1 MSASLA
7 LTALV
12 AAATPIIGFLTGPT
26 RSIGTLIPGVVMEET
41 HEDRLTITDHPV
53 ERGANTTDH
62 AFKEPARCTI
72 SCQWSNTQASV
83 FDFSESYIIGIYKQ
97 LLDLQT
103 SRSLI
108 AVVTGKRAYNSMLIE
123 SISTNTTKDTAFSL
137 PATISLREVILVQT
151 SSTTLPPADQH
162 TDPQQTAPPFNMGTN
177 SVQGTGAGTPAT
189 QTSVLA
195 NAGTSVSGF
204 AKVLG
209 F

>member
-1 MSASLA
+1 
-7 LTALV
+7 
-12 AAATPIIGFLTGPT
+12 
-26 RSIGTLIPGVVMEET
+26 
-41 HEDRLTITDHPV
+41 
-53 ERGANTTDH
+53 
-62 AFKEPARCTI
+62 
-72 SCQWSNTQASV
+72 
-83 FDFSESYIIGIYKQ
+83 
-97 LLDLQT
+97 
-103 SRSLI
+103 
-108 AVVTGKRAYNSMLIE
+108 MLIE

-177 SVQGTGAGTPAT
+177 SVQGTGAGAPAT

-195 NAGTSVSGF
+195 NAGTSMSGF